1 MSIVVNTNVNSIL
14 VQRSLSGAT
23 SGIGNSLQ
31 RLSTGY
37 RINKAADDAAGLT
50 ISQSLDSQARGSQ
63 VATQNAQAGVNLL
76 QTAEGD
82 LGIIQDNLQRIRDL
96 AVQAA
101 NDTNG
106 TNERAAIQSEVTQR
120 ISEIDRIAKAS
131 KFNTISL
138 LDGTSAINFQIGSN
152 STASTNSINIAS
164 GATSPLARATS
175 SALGISITASGT
187 GATFGTATAAA
198 AYIGTID
205 TAIQTVS
212 TRRSTIGSYQNRLD
226 SAVQSLAIKYENMS
240 ASESRIR
247 DVDVAKEAASL
258 TRNQILQQAS
268 ATLLAQANSS
278 PQVALTLI

>member
-14 VQRSLSGAT
+14 VQRSLSNST
-23 SGIGNSLQ
+23 TEIGKSLQ

-50 ISQSLDSQARGSQ
+50 ISESLKAQARGSQ
-63 VATQNAQAGVNLL
+63 VASSNAQAGVNLL

-106 TNERAAIQSEVTQR
+106 TSERTAIEAEVSQR
-120 ISEIDRIAKAS
+120 LSEIDRLSKAS
-131 KFNTISL
+131 KFNNISL
-138 LDGTSAINFQIGSN
+138 LDGKGKVMLQIGSN
-152 STASTNSINIAS
+152 AEASTNAIDVTPNTAGSTN
-164 GATSPLARATS
+164 PLARATS
-175 SALGISITASGT
+175 SALGVSITAGT
-187 GATFGTATAAA
+187 TLATFSAAS
-198 AYIGTID
+198 AYIDSID
-205 TAIQTVS
+205 TAISTVS
-212 TRRSTIGSYQNRLD
+212 ERRSTIGSLQNRLD
-226 SAVQSLAIKYENMS
+226 SAIQSLSIKYENMS

-247 DVDVAKEAASL
+247 DVDVSKEAAAL
-258 TRNQILQQAS
+258 TKNQILQQAS
-268 ATLLAQANSS
+268 ATLLAQANSA

>member
-14 VQRSLSGAT
+14 VQRSLSNST
-23 SGIGNSLQ
+23 NEIGKSLQ

-50 ISQSLDSQARGSQ
+50 ISESLKSQARGSQ
-63 VATQNAQAGVNLL
+63 VAAQNAQTGVNLL

-96 AVQAA
+96 AVQAS

-106 TNERAAIQSEVTQR
+106 SSERTAIESEVSQR
-120 ISEIDRIAKAS
+120 LDEITRLANGS
-131 KFNTISL
+131 KFNSINL
-138 LDGTSAINFQIGSN
+138 LDGSSTSLSLQIGAN
-152 STASTNSINIAS
+152 SGASTNAIDV
-164 GATSPLARATS
+164 ATS
-175 SALGISITASGT
+175 SNGVSPLGDATASGLGISITAGT
-187 GATFGTATAAA
+187 TLASASTAS
-198 AYIGTID
+198 AYIDTID
-205 TAIQTVS
+205 DAISDVS
-212 TRRSTIGSYQNRLD
+212 SRRSTIGSLQNRLD
-226 SAVQSLAIKYENMS
+226 SAIESLSVKFENMS

-258 TRNQILQQAS
+258 TKNQILQQAS

-278 PQVALTLI
+278 PQVALSLI

>member
-14 VQRSLSGAT
+14 VQRSLGT
-23 SGIGNSLQ
+23 STSEIGKSLQ

-50 ISQSLDSQARGSQ
+50 ISESLKSQARGAQ
-63 VATQNAQAGVNLL
+63 VASQNAQAGVNLL

-106 TNERAAIQSEVTQR
+106 SSERTAIESEVSQR
-120 ISEIDRIAKAS
+120 LDEITRLSKAS
-131 KFNTISL
+131 KFNTIGL
-138 LDGTSAINFQIGSN
+138 LDGSSTALSLQIGAN
-152 STASTNSINIAS
+152 S
-164 GATSPLARATS
+164 GATTNAIDVAGGSVNPLGAADAS
-175 SALGISITASGT
+175 SLGVSITAGST
-187 GATFGTATAAA
+187 LATASAA
-198 AYIGTID
+198 SAYISTID
-205 TAIQTVS
+205 DAIADVS
-212 TRRSTIGSYQNRLD
+212 ERRSTIGSMQNRLD
-226 SAVQSLAIKYENMS
+226 SAIQSLSIKYENMS

-258 TRNQILQQAS
+258 TKNQILQQAS
-268 ATLLAQANSS
+268 ATLLAQANQA
-278 PQVALTLI
+278 PQVALALI

>member
-14 VQRSLSGAT
+14 VQRSLGT
-23 SGIGNSLQ
+23 STSEIGKSLQ

-50 ISQSLDSQARGSQ
+50 ISESLKSQARGAQ
-63 VATQNAQAGVNLL
+63 VASQNAQAGVNLL

-106 TNERAAIQSEVTQR
+106 SSERTAIESEVSQR
-120 ISEIDRIAKAS
+120 LDEITRLSKAS
-131 KFNTISL
+131 KFNTIGL
-138 LDGTSAINFQIGSN
+138 LDGSSTALSLQIGAN
-152 STASTNSINIAS
+152 S
-164 GATSPLARATS
+164 GATTNAIDVAGGSVNPLGAADAS
-175 SALGISITASGT
+175 SLGVSITAGST
-187 GATFGTATAAA
+187 LATASAA
-198 AYIGTID
+198 SAYISTID
-205 TAIQTVS
+205 DAIADVS
-212 TRRSTIGSYQNRLD
+212 ERRSTIGSMQNRLD
-226 SAVQSLAIKYENMS
+226 SAIQSLSIKYENMS

-258 TRNQILQQAS
+258 TKNQILQQAS
-268 ATLLAQANSS
+268 ATLLAQANQS
-278 PQVALTLI
+278 PQVALALI